1 MKAAKRK
8 PLEDEIGT
16 INKRLEELRA
26 ERHRLKAEGAPYDDI
41 DREVR
46 IGVRRLKRINAKLA
60 PRSKTGTSI
69 KVIGSSSSSNG
80 KFITYKDASKRPLR
94 GGSVSPK

>member
-8 PLEDEIGT
+8 LFEDEIAS

-46 IGVRRLKRINAKLA
+46 IGVRRLKRINAKLT
-60 PRSKTGTSI
+60 PRSQTGNPI
-69 KVIGSSSSSNG
+69 KVIGSSSSSSSI
-80 KFITYKDASKRPLR
+80 FIAYKNANKRPLQ
-94 GGSVSPK
+94 GGSITPK